1 MAGFYPPQVKP
12 IMKFSIEQAE
22 EFVSSIFEKNGVLPD
37 NARSVARA
45 LVAAEA
51 AGQGGHGVRR
61 IPAYVSQ
68 LHVGKIDGT
77 ARPAATRLRPAVLS
91 IDAGHGYAYPAI
103 DLTVEQL
110 PDIAREQGIALA
122 VIGRSHH
129 AGVMALT
136 VERFAEQGLVAFMV
150 ANAPASMAPWGGIKP
165 LYGTN
170 PIAFAAP
177 VEGADPLVIDLALSK
192 VARGKIMAARQKG
205 ENIPEGWALDASGQ
219 PTTDANAAINGTM
232 VPAGDAKGAAL
243 ALMVEI
249 MAAGLT
255 GGNFGFQASSL
266 LDDTGTAPSLGH
278 TIIAIDPAIAGDHV
292 FAKRLALMASEIEGQ
307 ENARLPG
314 RRSQGI
320 RKQSLENGITI
331 EDDILAEIRAL

>member
-1 MAGFYPPQVKP
+1 
-12 IMKFSIEQAE
+12 MKFSIKTAE
-22 EFVSSIFEKNGVLPD
+22 DFVSSIFERNEVLPT

-51 AGQGGHGVRR
+51 CGQSGHGFRR
-61 IPAYVSQ
+61 IPVYVAQ
-68 LHVGKIDGT
+68 LHVGKVNGQ
-77 ARPAATRLRPAVLS
+77 AVPKATKVRPAVLS
-91 IDAGHGYAYPAI
+91 IDAGNGYAYPAI
-103 DLTVEQL
+103 DLAIEEL
-110 PDIAREQGIALA
+110 APLAREQGVALA
-122 VIGRSHH
+122 AVGRSHH

-136 VERFAEQGLVAFMV
+136 VERLADQGLVAFMV

-177 VEGADPLVIDLALSK
+177 MKNADPLVIDLALSK

-205 ENIPEGWALDASGQ
+205 TTIPDDWALDAQGR
-219 PTTDANAAINGTM
+219 PTTDPNEAINGTM
-232 VPAGDAKGAAL
+232 VPAGEAKGAAL

-278 TIIAIDPAIAGDHV
+278 TIIAIDPLIAGNSV
-292 FAKRLALMASEIEGQ
+292 LAERVSLMAQEIETQ
-307 ENARLPG
+307 DHARLPG

-320 RKQSLENGITI
+320 RKQSLENGIVI
-331 EDDILAEIRAL
+331 DDDIMSQIKAL

>member
-1 MAGFYPPQVKP
+1 
-12 IMKFSIEQAE
+12 MKFSIEQAE
-22 EFVSSIFEKNGVLPD
+22 DLVSSIFEKHGVAPE
-37 NARSVARA
+37 NAKSVARA
-45 LVAAEA
+45 IVAAEA
-51 AGQGGHGVRR
+51 AGQGGHGLRR
-61 IPAYVSQ
+61 VPAYVSQ
-68 LHVGKIDGT
+68 LRVGKVDGKV
-77 ARPAATRLRPAVLS
+77 RPVATRLRPSVLS

-103 DLTVEQL
+103 DLMVEQL
-110 PDIAREQGIALA
+110 PAIAREQGIALG

-129 AGVMALT
+129 AGVM
-136 VERFAEQGLVAFMV
+136 GLVAIMV

-177 VEGADPLVIDLALSK
+177 IDGADPLVIDLALSK

-205 ENIPEGWALDASGQ
+205 EAIPEGWALDASGS
-219 PTTDANAAINGTM
+219 PTTDPNEAINGTM

-243 ALMVEI
+243 ALMVEV

-278 TIIAIDPAIAGDHV
+278 TIIVIDPAIAGEQIL
-292 FAKRLALMASEIEGQ
+292 AKRLSLMASEIEGQ
-307 ENARLPG
+307 KHARLPG
-314 RRSQGI
+314 RRSQGL
-320 RKQSLENGITI
+320 RRQSLENGITI
-331 EDDILAEIRAL
+331 EDDILAQIKAL

>member
-1 MAGFYPPQVKP
+1 
-12 IMKFSIEQAE
+12 MKFSIEQAE
-22 EFVSSIFEKNGVLPD
+22 DFVSSIFEKDGVLP
-37 NARSVARA
+37 ATSRSVARA
-45 LVAAEA
+45 LVSAEA
-51 AGQGGHGVRR
+51 AGQSGHGFRR
-61 IPAYVSQ
+61 IPVYIKQVR
-68 LHVGKIDGT
+68 VGKVD
-77 ARPAATRLRPAVLS
+77 AKAVAVATRVRPAVLS
-91 IDAGHGYAYPAI
+91 IDAHLGYAYPAI
-103 DLTVEQL
+103 DLAVDQL
-110 PDIAREQGIALA
+110 PAIAREQGIALA

-177 VEGADPLVIDLALSK
+177 VEGTDPLVIDLALSK

-205 ENIPEGWALDASGQ
+205 VSIPEGWAMDASGR
-219 PTTDANAAINGTM
+219 PTTDPHEAINGTM
-232 VPAGDAKGAAL
+232 APAGDAKGAAL
-243 ALMVEI
+243 ALMVEV

-278 TIIAIDPAIAGDHV
+278 TLIAIDPAIAGDHV

-314 RRSQGI
+314 RRSQGV
-320 RKQSLENGITI
+320 RKQSLENGII
-331 EDDILAEIRAL
+331 IDSDILAEIQAL